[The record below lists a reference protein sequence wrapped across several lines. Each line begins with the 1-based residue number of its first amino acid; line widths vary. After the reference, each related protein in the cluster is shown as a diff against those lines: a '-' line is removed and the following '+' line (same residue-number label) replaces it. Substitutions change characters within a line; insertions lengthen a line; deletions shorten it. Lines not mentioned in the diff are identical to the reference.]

1 MHKMPAMTLPWES
14 EQVQARVKELS
25 SQIPVGYPDR
35 LFELLDSATNAAL
48 ESFKRSVSLYAG
60 ANVLSDHV
68 KHLAS
73 IELGSRPTLGLP
85 GDKFPTGVDVIDI
98 IEVAATQAIRGAMN
112 AKFADVRMPTATL
125 ANLAVLTTL
134 TEPGD
139 TIAALP
145 EPAGGHISHRTGA
158 PRVRGLRV
166 ATLPYDYDAFDVDL
180 RRLPHFLATEQP
192 KLLILGGSLM
202 LRPHN
207 VSDIAAIA
215 HQHGILTLYDG
226 SHVAGLIAG
235 GRFQKP
241 LDEGADIL
249 TFSTYKSFGGPAGGA
264 ICTNDAALAERLSVA
279 VYPTLTA
286 NYDVGRLGPIAMAA
300 SELVAHGSEY
310 AGQCIENARQF
321 GRYLT
326 DNGLVVLGQE
336 FGFTES
342 HQLIVDVRRAG
353 GGRSA
358 SQKLG
363 KAGIL
368 LSPSVLP
375 LNDAE
380 SELNGLRIGTQELTR
395 RGFEP
400 AAFKRLARILA
411 EIVRDKSKPDR
422 VAGEVARLLD
432 QRQNNN
438 DRNTG
443 FGQ

>member
-1 MHKMPAMTLPWES
+1 MHNRPAMTLPWES

-25 SQIPVGYPDR
+25 SQIPVCHPER
-35 LFELLDSATNAAL
+35 LFELLDNATKEAL
-48 ESFKRSVSLYAG
+48 ESFRRSIGLYAG
-60 ANVLSDHV
+60 ANVLSDRV

-73 IELGSRPTLGLP
+73 IELGSRPTLGAP

-98 IEVAATQAIRGAMN
+98 IEVAATEAVRGAMN
-112 AKFADVRMPTATL
+112 ARFADVRMPTATL
-125 ANLAVLTTL
+125 ANLAVLMTL

-145 EPAGGHISHRTGA
+145 EPAGGHVSHRTGA
-158 PRVRGLRV
+158 PRVRGLNV
-166 ATLPYDYDAFDVDL
+166 ATLPYDYKTFDVDL
-180 RRLPHFLATEQP
+180 RALPAFIEREHP

-207 VSDIAAIA
+207 VSGIAAIA
-215 HQHGILTLYDG
+215 REHDLLVLYDG

-235 GRFQKP
+235 GRFQHP

-264 ICTNDAALAERLSVA
+264 ICTNDAVLAERLSAA

-300 SELVAHGSEY
+300 SEMVANGSEY

-321 GRYLT
+321 GQSLT
-326 DNGLVVLGQE
+326 EHGLVVLGQE

-342 HQLIVDVRRAG
+342 HQLVVDVRSFG
-353 GGRSA
+353 GGRLA
-358 SQKLG
+358 SQKLA
-363 KAGIL
+363 KAGIF

-380 SELNGLRIGTQELTR
+380 SEFHGLRIGTQELTR
-395 RGFEP
+395 RGFGP
-400 AAFKRLARILA
+400 AAFKRLAQLVAAIL
-411 EIVRDKSKPDR
+411 RDELDPGIAGDG
-422 VAGEVARLLD
+422 VAHLLD
-432 QRQNNN
+432 
-438 DRNTG
+438 
-443 FGQ
+443 